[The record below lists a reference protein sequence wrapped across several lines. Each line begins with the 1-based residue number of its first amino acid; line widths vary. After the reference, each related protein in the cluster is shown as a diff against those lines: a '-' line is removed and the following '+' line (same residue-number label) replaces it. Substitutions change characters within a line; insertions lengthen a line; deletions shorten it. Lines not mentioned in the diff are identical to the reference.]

1 MLYLMMQYFLRD
13 PEPQDQ
19 IPLTNIAAHFLKIPY
34 LFAHSGEY
42 NGAFGEKQ
50 GKKTGIK
57 KQI

>member
-1 MLYLMMQYFLRD
+1 MMQYFLRD

-19 IPLTNIAAHFLKIPY
+19 IPLTNIAADFLKMPY
-34 LFAHSGEY
+34 LFAHSGKY

-50 GKKTGIK
+50 GRKTRIK